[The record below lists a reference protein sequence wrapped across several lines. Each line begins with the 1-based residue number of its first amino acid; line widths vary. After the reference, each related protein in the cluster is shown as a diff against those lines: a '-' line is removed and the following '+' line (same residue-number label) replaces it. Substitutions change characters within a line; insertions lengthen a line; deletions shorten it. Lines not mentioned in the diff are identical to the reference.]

1 MKAANT
7 EDVML
12 RSVSRSRPELGWRV
26 AMAWCPGDRPVL
38 PRTHHQ
44 PLADSGQFLSFP
56 AQLSPST
63 TYSIATAHGAQKL
76 RDTSHSTHEVTI
88 DN

>member
-12 RSVSRSRPELGWRV
+12 RSVSRGWPELGWRV
-26 AMAWCPGDRPVL
+26 CPWRGVLVTGPVL

-63 TYSIATAHGAQKL
+63 TYSI
-76 RDTSHSTHEVTI
+76 
-88 DN
+88 